1 MKPTKT
7 TRAGAALLSAL
18 LMLSLAACGG
28 QDAPEE
34 ETPDPGVAVQ
44 VQTVTSDT
52 IATENKVSGKISAD
66 NEYTILIASAAKCT
80 AVYAEAGDE
89 VQAGDVL
96 CTLDLGSA
104 LSSYNAARIGYNS
117 AVQSYN
123 DQKAVLDKQVQ
134 LALDNVNN
142 TKALLE
148 IGAASQLEADQAE
161 GQTTE
166 ETEPEDVP
174 EPYVIVRI
182 PGGELP
188 DQDTRQQ
195 VEAILVVCVCDPDPG
210 RQGFRDALHIVN
222 TILTH
227 YGENGIV
234 GRRYEVQYPIKW
246 VTQEEDTHPYYFAGM
261 ALTFAAPAIFK
272 EVPET

>member
-1 MKPTKT
+1 MTQEFLQDAVVADLEQLFQGETLKNSAGVDRGIRVFPQDLPI
-7 TRAGAALLSAL
+7 RAGA
-18 LMLSLAACGG
+18 
-28 QDAPEE
+28 DIE
-34 ETPDPGVAVQ
+34 PDPVEE
-44 VQTVTSDT
+44 D
-52 IATENKVSGKISAD
+52 
-66 NEYTILIASAAKCT
+66 
-80 AVYAEAGDE
+80 
-89 VQAGDVL
+89 
-96 CTLDLGSA
+96 
-104 LSSYNAARIGYNS
+104 
-117 AVQSYN
+117 
-123 DQKAVLDKQVQ
+123 
-134 LALDNVNN
+134 
-142 TKALLE
+142 
-148 IGAASQLEADQAE
+148 LEADQAE
-161 GQTTE
+161 DQTPE

-195 VEAILVVCVCDPDPG
+195 VEVILVVCVCDPDPG

-222 TILTH
+222 AIMTH

-261 ALTFAAPAIFK
+261 ALKLAAPAIFK

>member
-161 GQTTE
+161 ISSRPPSHSGTPPSPSWRPASKTRNPAWPSW
-166 ETEPEDVP
+166 TPP
-174 EPYVIVRI
+174 WRTWI
-182 PGGELP
+182 PAATSSP
-188 DQDTRQQ
+188 
-195 VEAILVVCVCDPDPG
+195 PSPG
-210 RQGFRDALHIVN
+210 
-222 TILTH
+222 
-227 YGENGIV
+227 
-234 GRRYEVQYPIKW
+234 P
-246 VTQEEDTHPYYFAGM
+246 
-261 ALTFAAPAIFK
+261 
-272 EVPET
+272 

>member
-1 MKPTKT
+1 MTQEFLQDAVVADLEQLFKGETLKNSAGVEREIRVFPQDLPI
-7 TRAGAALLSAL
+7 RAGA
-18 LMLSLAACGG
+18 
-28 QDAPEE
+28 DIEPE
-34 ETPDPGVAVQ
+34 PDPVEE
-44 VQTVTSDT
+44 DL
-52 IATENKVSGKISAD
+52 E
-66 NEYTILIASAAKCT
+66 
-80 AVYAEAGDE
+80 AE
-89 VQAGDVL
+89 
-96 CTLDLGSA
+96 
-104 LSSYNAARIGYNS
+104 
-117 AVQSYN
+117 
-123 DQKAVLDKQVQ
+123 
-134 LALDNVNN
+134 
-142 TKALLE
+142 
-148 IGAASQLEADQAE
+148 QLEDKNTAE
-161 GQTTE
+161 I
-166 ETEPEDVP
+166 EPEDVP

-195 VEAILVVCVCDPDPG
+195 VEVILVVCVQDPDPG

-261 ALTFAAPAIFK
+261 ALKLAAPAIFK

>member
-1 MKPTKT
+1 MTQEFLQDAVVADLEQLFQGETLKNSADVDRRIRVYPQDLPI
-7 TRAGAALLSAL
+7 RAGA
-18 LMLSLAACGG
+18 
-28 QDAPEE
+28 DIE
-34 ETPDPGVAVQ
+34 PDPVEE
-44 VQTVTSDT
+44 D
-52 IATENKVSGKISAD
+52 
-66 NEYTILIASAAKCT
+66 
-80 AVYAEAGDE
+80 
-89 VQAGDVL
+89 
-96 CTLDLGSA
+96 
-104 LSSYNAARIGYNS
+104 
-117 AVQSYN
+117 
-123 DQKAVLDKQVQ
+123 
-134 LALDNVNN
+134 
-142 TKALLE
+142 
-148 IGAASQLEADQAE
+148 LEADQAE

-174 EPYVIVRI
+174 EPYVIVRV

-195 VEAILVVCVCDPDPG
+195 VEIILVVCVCDPDPG

-227 YGENGIV
+227 YGKNGIV

-261 ALTFAAPAIFK
+261 ALKLAAPAIFK

>member
-1 MKPTKT
+1 MTQEFLQDAVVADLEQLFQGETLKNSAGVDREIRVFPQDLPI
-7 TRAGAALLSAL
+7 RAGA
-18 LMLSLAACGG
+18 
-28 QDAPEE
+28 DIE
-34 ETPDPGVAVQ
+34 PDPVEE
-44 VQTVTSDT
+44 D
-52 IATENKVSGKISAD
+52 
-66 NEYTILIASAAKCT
+66 
-80 AVYAEAGDE
+80 
-89 VQAGDVL
+89 
-96 CTLDLGSA
+96 
-104 LSSYNAARIGYNS
+104 
-117 AVQSYN
+117 
-123 DQKAVLDKQVQ
+123 
-134 LALDNVNN
+134 
-142 TKALLE
+142 
-148 IGAASQLEADQAE
+148 LEADQAE
-161 GQTTE
+161 DQTPE

-195 VEAILVVCVCDPDPG
+195 VEVILVVCVCDPDPG

-222 TILTH
+222 AIMTH

-261 ALTFAAPAIFK
+261 ALKLAAPAIFK

>member
-1 MKPTKT
+1 MTQEFLQDAVVADLEQLFKGETLKNSAGVEREIRFFPQDLPI
-7 TRAGAALLSAL
+7 RAGADIEPEPDPVEEDLEAEQLED
-18 LMLSLAACGG
+18 
-28 QDAPEE
+28 QAPAE
-34 ETPDPGVAVQ
+34 ET
-44 VQTVTSDT
+44 
-52 IATENKVSGKISAD
+52 K
-66 NEYTILIASAAKCT
+66 
-80 AVYAEAGDE
+80 
-89 VQAGDVL
+89 
-96 CTLDLGSA
+96 
-104 LSSYNAARIGYNS
+104 
-117 AVQSYN
+117 
-123 DQKAVLDKQVQ
+123 
-134 LALDNVNN
+134 
-142 TKALLE
+142 
-148 IGAASQLEADQAE
+148 
-161 GQTTE
+161 
-166 ETEPEDVP
+166 PEDVP

-195 VEAILVVCVCDPDPG
+195 VEAILVVCVYDPDPG

-227 YGENGIV
+227 YGANSIV

>member
-1 MKPTKT
+1 MTQEFLQDAVVADLEQLFKGETLKNSAGVEREIRVFPQDLPI
-7 TRAGAALLSAL
+7 RAGA
-18 LMLSLAACGG
+18 
-28 QDAPEE
+28 DIEPE
-34 ETPDPGVAVQ
+34 PDPVEE
-44 VQTVTSDT
+44 DL
-52 IATENKVSGKISAD
+52 E
-66 NEYTILIASAAKCT
+66 
-80 AVYAEAGDE
+80 AE
-89 VQAGDVL
+89 
-96 CTLDLGSA
+96 
-104 LSSYNAARIGYNS
+104 
-117 AVQSYN
+117 
-123 DQKAVLDKQVQ
+123 
-134 LALDNVNN
+134 
-142 TKALLE
+142 
-148 IGAASQLEADQAE
+148 QLEDKDTA
-161 GQTTE
+161 
-166 ETEPEDVP
+166 ETETEDVP

-188 DQDTRQQ
+188 DQDTNQQ

-227 YGENGIV
+227 YGENNIV